1 MCGKILVEY
10 PLSYGQPKYEF
21 LQYFLDGAYSDAVD
35 MGPMQMMSVASIVI
49 VWF

>member
-1 MCGKILVEY
+1 MWQNNYQNY

-21 LQYFLDGAYSDAVD
+21 LQYFLLWAGLSDDVD
-35 MGPMQMMSVASIVI
+35 MGVASIVI